1 MYIDL
6 GAERVLAAEKNGQ
19 KIAVEI
25 KSFLSSSTITEFY
38 AALGQFMSYLLAL
51 EVQHPERTLYL
62 AISSDI
68 YDEFFRLE
76 FGQLAMKRY
85 HLKLIVYNIDRKE
98 IVAWIE

>member
-51 EVQHPERTLYL
+51 EVQHPEALY
-62 AISSDI
+62 ISPFHPTFTMS
-68 YDEFFRLE
+68 FF
-76 FGQLAMKRY
+76 G
-85 HLKLIVYNIDRKE
+85 
-98 IVAWIE
+98 